1 MNKSKYII
9 FIFILLAIL
18 ISKAVVFD
26 FYKVTSASMSETLL
40 PGDFIL
46 INRLVFGT
54 HTPNRI
60 NVPFIN
66 YSFSIPSAKI
76 PPLRHIRQGDIV
88 VIRKNNHPECEND
101 LVKRVAAVEG
111 QSITMIDDNIFVDGI
126 LAYDPEYAQNDTTEI
141 EIKDGSFYDTFV
153 VPEEKLFVLGDNYLT
168 SYDSRDFGYVDTNE
182 IIGKAVI
189 VYASKD
195 IDGSFRWKRFF
206 KYLE

>member
-1 MNKSKYII
+1 M
-9 FIFILLAIL
+9 ILLIIL
-18 ISKAVVFD
+18 VSKAVVFD
-26 FYKVTSASMSETLL
+26 FYKVSSTSMSETLV

-60 NVPFIN
+60 NVPFVN
-66 YSFSIPSAKI
+66 YTFNLPSAKI
-76 PPLRHIRQGDIV
+76 PALRKIRQGDIV

-126 LAYDPEYAQNDTTEI
+126 LATDHGNASNDTTEI

-153 VPEEKLFVLGDNYLT
+153 VPEDKLFVLGDNYLT
-168 SYDSRDFGYVDTNE
+168 SYDSRDFGYIDTDE
-182 IIGKAVI
+182 IVGKAVI

-195 IDGSFRWKRFF
+195 IDGDFRWKRFF